1 MHTKKI
7 RIPPLAF
14 TQPLVILPSHPNM
27 DKWTRSFVS
36 VTAPTSLT
44 IAKKKSFARSEPSLL
59 AFSSIISLPRLMRTS
74 ILALT
79 LCWTVPPI
87 PPASSS
93 AQFQNWCRLCPCIT
107 SCTSSSVL
115 HAGPFNKI
123 QFIFVRWLSLSFFH
137 SHPGSSVLGTFLR
150 FLAHAGH
157 HLYCLLSIGHSS
169 SLPPC
174 FGCLRKIAL
183 ATPKLL
189 ATKSNWHFPNF
200 PSTLCCYFSLKSM
213 FPFLSPF
220 SPLPHEACSPSC
232 TTSKNSTL
240 YCILSFFNSF
250 CSPLL
255 FPMFRLF
262 LQLPSL
268 FFVMSPPFPSED
280 LGTFRVPFY
289 PLVFVA
295 ALTPPPPRQ
304 WSRSQRHRKP
314 TVLREA
320 WHVESPSMQIL
331 ISNRFVFI
339 VVLTPHDND
348 NDTLREVPHTS
359 NEGLTL
365 QARVK
370 GSWPHEK
377 ESVVLLK
384 LALLEKC

>member
-183 ATPKLL
+183 ATPKRP
-189 ATKSNWHFPNF
+189 ATKTPPFAAIFLSNPCF
-200 PSTLCCYFSLKSM
+200 PSFHLFLLYRMRRVPRLAPPPKTPPCTASFPSSIPFVLLCCFLCSASFSNYLLC
-213 FPFLSPF
+213 FLSCLRHSHLKILERF
-220 SPLPHEACSPSC
+220 GCPS
-232 TTSKNSTL
+232 
-240 YCILSFFNSF
+240 IHLS
-250 CSPLL
+250 L
-255 FPMFRLF
+255 
-262 LQLPSL
+262 
-268 FFVMSPPFPSED
+268 
-280 LGTFRVPFY
+280 
-289 PLVFVA
+289 
-295 ALTPPPPRQ
+295 
-304 WSRSQRHRKP
+304 
-314 TVLREA
+314 
-320 WHVESPSMQIL
+320 
-331 ISNRFVFI
+331 
-339 VVLTPHDND
+339 
-348 NDTLREVPHTS
+348 
-359 NEGLTL
+359 
-365 QARVK
+365 
-370 GSWPHEK
+370 
-377 ESVVLLK
+377 
-384 LALLEKC
+384 